1 MWLETIRIAPAIQA
15 GFLFL
20 HFFIFFSSFLSP
32 LTGSFERTN
41 GRKHLT
47 QPMWPQVF
55 FKKRRKKTGCGGAD

>member
-32 LTGSFERTN
+32 LTGSFRRTN
-41 GRKHLT
+41 GRHTSLS
-47 QPMWPQVF
+47 PSAHRIYV
-55 FKKRRKKTGCGGAD
+55 KKEKKNCLRRG